1 MIQKQLWFEKANDY
15 RTLHIYLP
23 ESYFNSHQEYP
34 VMYFFDGHN
43 LFFDEVATYG
53 TCWGLKDF
61 LDTWDKD
68 LIVVGLECG
77 HKKNE
82 RMNGPRLLDS
92 YKSILSLKDL

>member
-53 TCWGLKDF
+53 TC
-61 LDTWDKD
+61 
-68 LIVVGLECG
+68 
-77 HKKNE
+77 
-82 RMNGPRLLDS
+82 
-92 YKSILSLKDL
+92 